1 MQQNDELSPGY
12 ASLQLHNG
20 KEYTV
25 RGLFGTGGFGDVYR
39 VKDENGRQYAAK
51 MFLRRTYNYSS
62 DRERQAYERIAQNPH
77 INLLSLHLA
86 GQLINPPP
94 GYADEI
100 LITEACGPSIKD
112 IMMRARADIGDAKLP
127 TLPNYLHVFGMMR
140 ARGEIGDAR
149 SPSFSINDIKQI
161 GRQIGEALFHLEKLK
176 IYHLDIKTNN
186 VVFTTDVRYE
196 ADPNLTH
203 PIITMSD
210 LQIKIIDYGSSFFHS
225 KPGIPRH
232 PMIVQPQNL
241 RAPEVFM
248 GIPYNEKSDVWSMG
262 CLMGEMYIGEP
273 IFTSKLG
280 TTETQKQQSQF
291 EFMVSRMDATIPR
304 ELIDLSRQGRRC
316 NLNLSFLESREKNN
330 NNNQD
335 SLMNLLRENTDLPMF
350 EFLKFILIFNP
361 TDRPSFEEVIKHEF
375 LTNF

>member
-1 MQQNDELSPGY
+1 
-12 ASLQLHNG
+12 
-20 KEYTV
+20 
-25 RGLFGTGGFGDVYR
+25 
-39 VKDENGRQYAAK
+39 
-51 MFLRRTYNYSS
+51 MFLRRSYNYSS

-112 IMMRARADIGDAKLP
+112 IMMRARADIG
-127 TLPNYLHVFGMMR
+127 

-196 ADPNLTH
+196 VDPNLTH

-273 IFTSKLG
+273 IFISQLG
-280 TTETQKQQSQF
+280 TTETEKQQSQF

-316 NLNLSFLESREKNN
+316 NLNLSFLESRDEN

-335 SLMNLLRENTDLPMF
+335 SLMNLLREDRDLPMF
-350 EFLKFILIFNP
+350 EFLKFVLIFNP
-361 TDRPSFEEVIKHEF
+361 TERPSFEEVIKHEF